1 MNIAG
6 IVKDDYVNGPGIRLS
21 LYVSGCTHHCPGC
34 FQSET
39 WDFNFGKLYT
49 IDTKNDIIRELRKDY
64 YSGLTLLGGDPMEI
78 PNQIY
83 LCSLISTIK
92 REFRESRTIWVYTG
106 YYYEDFLKDGKQYI
120 DPYTKFI
127 MKDIDIMVDGPFEQ
141 DKKDLTLKFKG
152 SSNQRIIN
160 VQKSMEKNQ
169 IVLDPLND

>member
-1 MNIAG
+1 MSWMA
-6 IVKDDYVNGPGIRLS
+6 KR
-21 LYVSGCTHHCPGC
+21 
-34 FQSET
+34 F
-39 WDFNFGKLYT
+39 T
-49 IDTKNDIIRELRKDY
+49 IKNPR
-64 YSGLTLLGGDPMEI
+64 PM
-78 PNQIY
+78 QKMRTR
-83 LCSLISTIK
+83 ISTIK